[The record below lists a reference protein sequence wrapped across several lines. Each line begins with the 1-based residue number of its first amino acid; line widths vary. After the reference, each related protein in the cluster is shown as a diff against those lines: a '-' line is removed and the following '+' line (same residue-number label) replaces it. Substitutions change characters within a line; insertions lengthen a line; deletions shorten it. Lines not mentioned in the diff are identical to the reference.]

1 MSLRDFLCRCPPAE
15 RDPRLM
21 FGSQCIPSDLC
32 ERLIAAMDPGYLCDM
47 NCLLEFTGRLDF
59 ERLRNAYLTALANEP
74 MWSHRF
80 VPTYWR
86 PYWSPIPRS
95 ERRDLVQFVTT
106 DGSPVALDPILQ
118 QPLNAAV
125 RLWLMR
131 GPTDDTL
138 CFRVDHRLADM
149 AAARLLIEAVAAHYA
164 AGDSEPP
171 VDAPL
176 VRRTIKLLRPVVSLA
191 QRRKNFQRAGED
203 LRRMKQALVPL
214 RIPQATLEDPAIPPQ
229 LLQFAAGALDA
240 LRAKAMQ
247 DRGTPSLAIS
257 AATYLALREV
267 VGIAPNAPL
276 YLGMAVDLRRYLPAE
291 HQPAHACM
299 LLGRVFVPVEEP
311 GATTIPAVME
321 QLRTALAARR
331 GSQFGLLHSTVAL
344 DLPLIRFVTDWLPFA
359 WLRSANHRRKQRGDL
374 ALDVAVSDLG
384 ELGRP
389 SDRWGDAVLQNGYG
403 IPGYFSAL
411 FVPSNTCG
419 SRINIAV
426 STGGS
431 GSFARKLAEV
441 LQRLLCD
448 YIGWSAPTKE

>member
-1 MSLRDFLCRCPPAE
+1 
-15 RDPRLM
+15 
-21 FGSQCIPSDLC
+21 
-32 ERLIAAMDPGYLCDM
+32 MDPGYLCDM
-47 NCLLEFTGRLDF
+47 NCVFEFRGRIDF
-59 ERLRNAYLTALANEP
+59 ERLKNAYLTALANEP

-80 VPTYWR
+80 VQTFWR

-95 ERRDLVQFVTT
+95 QRPELVQVVTT
-106 DGSPVALDPILQ
+106 DGSSAALGPILQ
-118 QPLNAAV
+118 QPLDAAV
-125 RLWLMR
+125 RIWLLR

-149 AAARLLIEAVAAHYA
+149 AAARLLIEAIAGHYA

-176 VRRTIKLLRPVVSLA
+176 VRRTIKLLRSVVSLA
-191 QRRKNFQRAGED
+191 QRRQNFRKAGEE
-203 LRRMKQALVPL
+203 LRAMKQALVPL
-214 RIPQATLEDPAIPPQ
+214 RIPPATPEDPAIPPQ
-229 LLQFAAGALDA
+229 ILQFAAGALDA

-247 DRGTPSLAIS
+247 DRGTPSLVIS

-267 VGIAPNAPL
+267 VGITPNAPV

-291 HQPAHACM
+291 HHPAHACM

-321 QLRTALAARR
+321 QLRVALAARR
-331 GSQFGLLHSTVAL
+331 GSQFGLIHSTIAL
-344 DLPLIRFVTDWLPFA
+344 DLPLVRFVSDWLPFA
-359 WLRSANHRRKQRGDL
+359 WLRRANQRRKQRGDL

-389 SDRWGDAVLQNGYG
+389 GDRWGDAVLQNGYG

-411 FVPSNTCG
+411 FVPSSTCG
-419 SRINIAV
+419 SRINIAL

-431 GSFARKLAEV
+431 RSFAVKLAEV
-441 LQRLLCD
+441 LQRLLCE
-448 YIGWSAPTKE
+448 YIDWPAPAGPG